1 MDENLKHFYDSIQNI
16 QYKVIQTGL
25 TYSLN
30 FITPD
35 ILEMC
40 NKLKVVYD
48 SHHLYKIA
56 PFYYISNSFIYN
68 YLHIILLFD
77 HSFVSTNYKR
87 NSIAKLT
94 KVKNDTINNLL
105 YLYCKQSGASELQTI
120 FNESID
126 KYIYDLDYVIKLI
139 NDIYEKSHL
148 SIDQRINIMIHCN
161 DNESL
166 QKHENIIINKIFIA
180 YYNTIDE
187 LGKYLTTQN
196 ACLTDESP

>member
-1 MDENLKHFYDSIQNI
+1 M
-16 QYKVIQTGL
+16 
-25 TYSLN
+25 
-30 FITPD
+30 
-35 ILEMC
+35 
-40 NKLKVVYD
+40 
-48 SHHLYKIA
+48 
-56 PFYYISNSFIYN
+56 
-68 YLHIILLFD
+68 
-77 HSFVSTNYKR
+77 
-87 NSIAKLT
+87 
-94 KVKNDTINNLL
+94 KNDTINNLL